1 MQTNIGSITAGFFN
15 ANQPAQF
22 QYLAPIL
29 ENFPDQKSVDTLKEY
44 RVEYILIDPL
54 DYPDYGTVEAKMF
67 DLGLEKRTEQSGIL
81 VYGFADAP

>member
-1 MQTNIGSITAGFFN
+1 M
-15 ANQPAQF
+15 
-22 QYLAPIL
+22 

-54 DYPDYGTVEAKMF
+54 DYADFDTVEERMF
-67 DLGLEKRTEQSGIL
+67 ELGLVKRSEQSGIL